1 MSGVLLIDR
10 STSTVNGALW
20 NTASVCMVLRVN
32 LPRETS
38 SRTLKTACHNIPNSS
53 RHPRLTIMHRFL
65 RLGSLVWERE
75 RSNYKSGASVL
86 ITYTFLTEDAYGC
99 DETERQH
106 QPPPAIGSHVPISDP
121 TPQKKE
127 KKRKK
132 KIKQFEKKRLLLSI
146 D

>member
-1 MSGVLLIDR
+1 MSGVLLIDS

-53 RHPRLTIMHRFL
+53 RHPRLSTITSLSQTRIVGL
-65 RLGSLVWERE
+65 REGKKQL
-75 RSNYKSGASVL
+75 
-86 ITYTFLTEDAYGC
+86 
-99 DETERQH
+99 
-106 QPPPAIGSHVPISDP
+106 
-121 TPQKKE
+121 QKWSQCVNN
-127 KKRKK
+127 
-132 KIKQFEKKRLLLSI
+132 IYLF